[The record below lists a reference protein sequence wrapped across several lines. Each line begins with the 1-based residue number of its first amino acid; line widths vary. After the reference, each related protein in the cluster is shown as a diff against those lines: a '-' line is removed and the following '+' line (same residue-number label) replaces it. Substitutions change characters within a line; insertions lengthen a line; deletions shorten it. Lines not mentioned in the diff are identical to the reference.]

1 MGDMAE
7 INTIA
12 TSLAENMESNAPF
25 ADAVVFFG
33 ATGDL
38 AHKKIFPALQALAK
52 RGNLD
57 IPVIGVAKA
66 GWTLDQ
72 LRARARDSVESYGGL
87 DSDGFSRL
95 SRCMDY
101 IDGDYSDATTFQ
113 ELRRKL
119 GNAKQPVHYLA
130 IPPVLF
136 ETVIH
141 QLGKSGC
148 AQGARIIIE
157 KPFGQDLTTAKSL
170 NRVVHQ
176 VFPESKVFRIDHY
189 LGKNA
194 VQNLLFFRFA
204 NSFLEPLW
212 NRQFVESVQITM
224 AENFGVDGR
233 GNFYDRTGVVRDVV
247 QNHLLQVLTNIAME
261 PPPGLDVEM
270 LRDEK
275 AKVLKGIRPLR
286 PQDVVRG
293 QFRGYRDESG
303 VKTDSQ
309 TETFVALRLEV
320 NSWRW
325 KGVPFYIRAGK
336 SLPVTATEVIV
347 KLRQPPAIFAGFSP
361 PANYF
366 RFRVTPDLLIA
377 VGALV
382 KKAGE
387 LGEGQPVELVISQQ
401 SDPAEMGAYEE
412 LLQDAMQGN
421 SGRFARQDYVEEA
434 WRIVDPVLAE
444 ALPVYDYE
452 PGTWGPPEAG
462 ALIAPNGGWFDP
474 PSPMQRGK

>member
-1 MGDMAE
+1 MIGGGTM
-7 INTIA
+7 NQQ
-12 TSLAENMESNAPF
+12 S
-25 ADAVVFFG
+25 ADALVFFG

-57 IPVIGVAKA
+57 VPVIGIAKA

-72 LRARARDSVESYGGL
+72 LKLRAQDSVERYGGL
-87 DSDGFSRL
+87 DPDAFSRL
-95 SRCMDY
+95 SRRMDY
-101 IDGDYSDATTFQ
+101 IDGDYSDPATFQ

-119 GNAKQPVHYLA
+119 VNAKQPTHYLA
-130 IPPVLF
+130 IPPSLF

-141 QLGKSGC
+141 RLDESGC
-148 AQGARIIIE
+148 AKGARIVIE
-157 KPFGQDLTTAKSL
+157 KPFGHDLATAQTL
-170 NRVVHQ
+170 NGVVHG
-176 VFPESKVFRIDHY
+176 VFREENVFRIDHY

-224 AENFGVDGR
+224 AENFGVEGR
-233 GNFYDRTGVVRDVV
+233 GNFYDRTGALRDVV

-286 PQDVVRG
+286 PRDVVRG
-293 QFRGYRDESG
+293 QFRGYRGESG
-303 VKTDSQ
+303 VKADSQ
-309 TETFVALRLEV
+309 TETFVALRLEI

-336 SLPVTATEVIV
+336 SLPVTATEVV
-347 KLRQPPAIFAGFSP
+347 G
-361 PANYF
+361 
-366 RFRVTPDLLIA
+366 RFRKPPTLIPEAVLKENHLRLRLSPEVTIA
-377 VGALV
+377 MGMMTLAPGDTFAVETSEMVAFSAPR
-382 KKAGE
+382 AGE
-387 LGEGQPVELVISQQ
+387 ME
-401 SDPAEMGAYEE
+401 AYER
-412 LLQDAMQGN
+412 LLGAAM
-421 SGRFARQDYVEEA
+421 
-434 WRIVDPVLAE
+434 
-444 ALPVYDYE
+444 
-452 PGTWGPPEAG
+452 
-462 ALIAPNGGWFDP
+462 
-474 PSPMQRGK
+474 

>member
-1 MGDMAE
+1 MSDM
-7 INTIA
+7 NTI
-12 TSLAENMESNAPF
+12 SESMKEGITPNAPSS
-25 ADAVVFFG
+25 DALVFFG

-72 LRARARDSVESYGGL
+72 LRARARDSVEHYGGL
-87 DSDGFSRL
+87 DPDAFSRL
-95 SRCMDY
+95 SRRMDY
-101 IDGDYSDATTFQ
+101 IDGDYSDPATFQ

-119 GNAKQPVHYLA
+119 GNAKPLHYLA
-130 IPPVLF
+130 IPPGLF
-136 ETVIH
+136 ATVIRR
-141 QLGKSGC
+141 LGESGC
-148 AQGARIIIE
+148 AEGARMVIE
-157 KPFGQDLTTAKSL
+157 KPFGQDLATAQTL
-170 NRVVHQ
+170 NAVVHGI
-176 VFPESKVFRIDHY
+176 FREENVFRIDHY

-224 AENFGVDGR
+224 AENFGVEGR
-233 GNFYDRTGVVRDVV
+233 GNFYDRTGALRDVV

-286 PQDVVRG
+286 PRDVVRG
-293 QFRGYRDESG
+293 QFRGYRNEQG
-303 VKTDSQ
+303 VKADSQ
-309 TETFVALRLEV
+309 TETFVALRLEI

-347 KLRQPPAIFAGFSP
+347 KLRQPPAVFTEVP
-361 PANYF
+361 LPANYF
-366 RFRVTPDLLIA
+366 RFRVTPDLMIA

-382 KKAGE
+382 KKAGGQ
-387 LGEGQPVELVISQQ
+387 LEGQQVELVISQQ
-401 SDPAEMGAYEE
+401 SDLAEMGAYEE
-412 LLQDAMQGN
+412 LLYDAVQGN
-421 SGRFARQDYVEEA
+421 SGRFARQDYVEQA
-434 WRIVDPVLAE
+434 WRIVDPILDDA
-444 ALPVYDYE
+444 APVYEYE
-452 PGTWGPPEAG
+452 PGTWGPPQAS
-462 ALIAPNGGWFDP
+462 ALIAPDGEWFDP
-474 PSPMQRGK
+474 PPPR